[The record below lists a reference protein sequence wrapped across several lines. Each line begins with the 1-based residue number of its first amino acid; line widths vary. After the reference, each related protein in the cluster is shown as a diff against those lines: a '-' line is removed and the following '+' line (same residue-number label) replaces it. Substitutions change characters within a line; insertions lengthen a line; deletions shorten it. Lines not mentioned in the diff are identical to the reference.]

1 MTTVKKP
8 TIVKTKNNFSELYID
23 PLIDNP
29 RLSKVGNIL
38 KVLVFALKVI
48 AIVVVIAAGWYF
60 YKDVRVGVI
69 GML

>member
-48 AIVVVIAAGWYF
+48 AIVVVIAA
-60 YKDVRVGVI
+60 VGAWFGLI
-69 GML
+69 SNK